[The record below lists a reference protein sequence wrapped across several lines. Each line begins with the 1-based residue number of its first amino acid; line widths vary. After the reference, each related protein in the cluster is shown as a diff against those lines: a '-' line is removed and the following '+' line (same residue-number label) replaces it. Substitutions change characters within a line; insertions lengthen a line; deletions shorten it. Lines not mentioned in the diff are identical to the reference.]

1 MVARYRQRIS
11 GPLLDRMDIHVEVP
25 RVEYEKLSDARKGE
39 PSVAIRA
46 RVQEAR
52 ERQRQRFAGLA
63 MLTNGEMGP
72 AEVHR
77 FCEVDEAGHA
87 LLRAA
92 MRQLNLSARG
102 YHRVLKVARTIAD
115 LAGSECIQVA
125 HLAEAIQ
132 YRPRA
137 LQL

>member
-1 MVARYRQRIS
+1 MVSAARQRGLKRVYVPARDAAEAALVEGLEVYAEANLGAMIDHLNGMSKLARYEL
-11 GPLLDRMDIHVEVP
+11 PP
-25 RVEYEKLSDARKGE
+25 R
-39 PSVAIRA
+39 
-46 RVQEAR
+46 
-52 ERQRQRFAGLA
+52 
-63 MLTNGEMGP
+63 P

-77 FCEVDEAGHA
+77 FCEVDEAGHS

-102 YHRVLKVARTIAD
+102 YHRILKLARTIAD
-115 LAGSECIQVA
+115 VAESEHIQVA

-132 YRPRA
+132 YRPWA